1 MEMKNRLYR
10 ILTQLKWQLVVTVFS
25 LVGFLSVYYSTN
37 IWYSSFDDMG
47 KGNFI
52 SYMTG
57 LASILALFCSVSFG
71 FVIHYIQS
79 NRAERLSVF
88 SEFKSRLFEFD
99 NFISAQS
106 NIYDKDVCKSLI
118 FELSKYDI
126 SDLPQT
132 DYGQEYRIYAKT
144 LEKALE
150 SSNKNKRRFYLN
162 SSMHMGYIEQLLGRL
177 GLIAIRQILTKLF
190 VDTLTKGIFLVS
202 LMILF
207 LFMASIFYSS
217 ELIPTFFSGALFFSI
232 MTNFVFAE
240 LIVDL
245 YRNTDE
251 ELDFV
256 NQRET

>member
-1 MEMKNRLYR
+1 MKSWLYR

-25 LVGFLSVYYSTN
+25 LAGFLTIYYSTS

-88 SEFKSRLFEFD
+88 SEFKSRLFDFD
-99 NFISAQS
+99 SFVSAQS
-106 NIYDKDVCKSLI
+106 NGHDKDVCKSLI
-118 FELSKYDI
+118 FELNKYDI

-132 DYGQEYRIYAKT
+132 DYGKEYRIYAKT
-144 LEKALE
+144 LEVALE
-150 SSNKNKRRFYLN
+150 SSSKNRREFYLYT
-162 SSMHMGYIEQLLGRL
+162 SMHMGYIEQLLNRL
-177 GLIAIRQILTKLF
+177 GLVAISQILTKLF
-190 VDTLTKGIFLVS
+190 VNTLAKGIFLVS

-207 LFMASIFYSS
+207 LFMASIFYSDD
-217 ELIPTFFSGALFFSI
+217 LIPTFFSGALFFSI
-232 MTNFVFAE
+232 MTVFVFTE
-240 LIVDL
+240 LVVDL
-245 YRNTDE
+245 YRNVDE

-256 NQRET
+256 DRIQT